1 MISQSLG
8 VLLQNGHHFG
18 MAILEGDLQGSG
30 PPLVSRGN
38 VDPRHG
44 QQHTHHIN
52 VATIMSGYSLPAITE
67 CTGDP
72 ALELDLPA

>member
-1 MISQSLG
+1 
-8 VLLQNGHHFG
+8 
-18 MAILEGDLQGSG
+18 MATLEGGLQGSV

-44 QQHTHHIN
+44 QQHTHHLH
-52 VATIMSGYSLPAITE
+52 VTTTMGGYSLPAITE